1 MKMNL
6 PNKLTILRMILLPF
20 VMVSIIFPIF
30 PGDIIWRLVA
40 AALFGITSLTDM
52 LDGKIARKY
61 NLVTDFGKFL
71 DPLADKMLVIGT
83 MIAIMIRFGSNSLFL
98 CVFGWALFIVTM
110 RELAIT
116 SLRMIAASKAGK
128 VIAAAWLGKIKTVTQ
143 IVCLLTVLLE
153 GVICAIFQIDTHMI
167 LSYLTTVV
175 MLVMTLWSGLDYFF
189 KYLPLLKE
197 EE

>member
-20 VMVSIIFPIF
+20 VMASIIFPIF
-30 PGDIIWRLVA
+30 SGDIIWRLVA
-40 AALFGITSLTDM
+40 AALFGITALTDM

-83 MIAIMIRFGSNSLFL
+83 MIAIMIRFGSDGIFL

-110 RELAIT
+110 RELAVT
-116 SLRMIAASKAGK
+116 SLRMIAANKEGK

-143 IVCLLTVLLE
+143 MVCMLTVLLE
-153 GVICAIFQIDTHMI
+153 GVICAIFTIDTHMI
-167 LSYLTTVV
+167 LSYVTTAV

-197 EE
+197 E

>member
-20 VMVSIIFPIF
+20 VMASIIFPIF
-30 PGDIIWRLVA
+30 SGDIVWRLVA
-40 AALFGITSLTDM
+40 AALFGLTALTDM

-83 MIAIMIRFGSNSLFL
+83 MIAIMIRLGSNATFL

-110 RELAIT
+110 RELAVT
-116 SLRMIAASKAGK
+116 SLRMIAANKEGK

-143 IVCLLTVLLE
+143 MLCMLTVLLE
-153 GVICAIFQIDTHMI
+153 GVICTLFAIDTHMI
-167 LSYLTTVV
+167 LSYVTTVV

-197 EE
+197 E

>member
-1 MKMNL
+1 MNT
-6 PNKLTILRMILLPF
+6 PNKLTVLRIFMTPLFLAALLIPF
-20 VMVSIIFPIF
+20 AHHY
-30 PGDIIWRLVA
+30 LVA
-40 AALFGITSLTDM
+40 LVLFAAASLTD
-52 LDGKIARKY
+52 LIDGKMARKY
-61 NLVTDFGKFL
+61 NLITDFGKFL

-83 MIAIMIRFGSNSLFL
+83 MIAIMIRFGSNGIFL

-110 RELAIT
+110 RELAVT

-143 IVCLLTVLLE
+143 MVCMLTVLLE
-153 GVICAIFQIDTHMI
+153 GVICAIFTIDTHMI
-167 LSYLTTVV
+167 LSYVTTAV

-197 EE
+197 EN